1 MKRILLLIQSA
12 LVLLAL
18 PMLQSCIQDE
28 PINAEC
34 DIKSVDTAWVK
45 EHSSILVGN
54 AIVDQERNTVD
65 FTIEKGTDR
74 SALNPRFTLSDGAS
88 LTALIDGNAITANGI
103 TRDFREP
110 QVYTT
115 HSQDGIWSRDYTVSF
130 NYFTGLAAMDFD
142 HYQLNAKKQ
151 YYMWHEV
158 APKEDPSEADVP
170 LNWWASGN
178 GGFVLTGIA
187 KNNPLAYPT
196 APFTDDLQGPCVRLQ
211 TCRTGSFGA
220 MVHMPIAAGSIFI
233 GTFDSDIAMKRPR
246 EATAFGL
253 PILAKVPKSLDG
265 FYRYKAGETF
275 TDKDKNVCPER
286 HDTADIYAVVYEIDP
301 NHFEALNGDSVLTS
315 KRIVMMSRI
324 DKPVENYDVWTSF
337 SEPFRY
343 MNGHTAIDPE
353 RLALK
358 GYAIAVVATS
368 SRQGAY
374 FEGAVGSVLD
384 ISHLKLVYE

>member
-12 LVLLAL
+12 LVLFAL
-18 PMLQSCIQDE
+18 SMLQSCIQGE

-34 DIKSVDTAWVK
+34 DITGVDPTWVK

-54 AIVDQERNTVD
+54 PLVDQERCTVD

-74 SALNPRFTLSDGAS
+74 SALNPLFTLSDGVN
-88 LTALIDGNAITANGI
+88 LTADVDGAIITANGI
-103 TRDFREP
+103 MRDFRKP
-110 QVYTT
+110 QTYTT
-115 HSQDGIWSRDYTVSF
+115 HSQDGIWQKDYTVSF
-130 NYFTGLAAMDFD
+130 NYFTSLASMNFD
-142 HYQLNAKKQ
+142 HYKLNAKNQ
-151 YYMWHEV
+151 YYMWHEI
-158 APKEDPSEADVP
+158 APKDDPTEADVN

-196 APFTDDLQGPCVRLQ
+196 APFTDELQGPCVRLQ

-233 GTFDSDIAMKRPR
+233 GTFDADIAMKRPR

-253 PILAKVPKSLDG
+253 PILAKVPKSLEVN
-265 FYRYKAGETF
+265 YRYKAGETF

-315 KRIVMMSRI
+315 KRIVMMARI
-324 DKPVENYDVWTSF
+324 DKPVENYDVWTHRE
-337 SEPFRY
+337 EPFRY

-374 FEGAVGSVLD
+374 FEGAIGSVLD